1 MKRIVVFVVLGVLSF
16 GLGGVAF
23 FASSGEADTVQLELA
38 QAQAELEA
46 LGDEFGA
53 VGLQVRNPR
62 IVADDE
68 RMYSFEVLVG
78 EDKDAYVQGYM
89 RSMRVV
95 AEARARGELS
105 EEYVDSVLVLPD
117 GTTVPHGGE
126 IPSLDLTT
134 WSKAADAQ
142 IDPTRETLLPLVKRA
157 AGAFELRAAS
167 VDVDIDGGSQ
177 VLSIDIVLSAEQT
190 GEDLSNTM
198 GQVWA
203 EVRRFNSAR
212 PTIGLGY
219 MRAFDD
225 SGKQLVSEVRD
236 FMLNGVMIQ
245 SDIDYPSE

>member
-1 MKRIVVFVVLGVLSF
+1 MKRVAVLVVLGALLL

-23 FASSGEADTVQLELA
+23 FVSSGEAETAQLELA
-38 QAQAELEA
+38 RAQAELEA

-53 VGLQVRNPR
+53 AGLQVRNPR

-68 RMYSFEVLVG
+68 RMYSFELLVG
-78 EDKDAYVQGYM
+78 DDLDGYVRGYM

-95 AEARARGELS
+95 AEARARGQLS
-105 EEYVDSVLVLPD
+105 EGYVDSILVLPD

-126 IPSLDLTT
+126 IPSLDLAA
-134 WSKAADAQ
+134 WSKAAGVQ
-142 IDPTRETLLPLVKRA
+142 IAGTRETLLPLVKRA
-157 AGAFELRAAS
+157 AGAFEVRTAS
-167 VDVDIDGGSQ
+167 ADVDIDGASQ

-190 GEDLSNTM
+190 GEDLSSAM

-203 EVRRFNSAR
+203 EVRRFNSEE

-219 MRAFDD
+219 MRAFDA
-225 SGKQLVSEVRD
+225 SGKQLVSEARD